1 MSNAETTMSFGET
14 VVSAEESTRS
24 TQESAASKKKRQTP
38 AEQDRELSNFIAQS
52 RVTIE
57 TILNTPEILAL
68 LSARGYDATK
78 LSAGL
83 ALQSAT
89 QASFTLRQT
98 AIGEETKANDAVSRA
113 RSAARSAYH
122 DFRETVRAAFRGLA
136 ERQALGVVGT
146 IPADTEKLLTQAK
159 ASYSAAGQA
168 PYSTVLSGL
177 GYGESGL
184 ATAKTTAD
192 TLQSARATQE
202 SARTSAIAATTK
214 RNADALSLRGWMQ
227 DLHRISKVAL
237 RARPDLLGRL

>member
-1 MSNAETTMSFGET
+1 MSSNESTMSSAETMTTSDE
-14 VVSAEESTRS
+14 SARSGAEST
-24 TQESAASKKKRQTP
+24 TSKKKRPTP
-38 AEQDRELSNFIAQS
+38 AEQDRELANFISQS

-57 TILNTPEILAL
+57 TILSTPEILTL

-78 LSAGL
+78 LSDGL
-83 ALQSAT
+83 ALQSAA
-89 QASFTLRQT
+89 QESFTARQT
-98 AIGEETKANDAVSRA
+98 AIGEETKANAAVATA
-113 RSAARSAYH
+113 RTKARSAYH
-122 DFRETVRAAFRGLA
+122 DFRETVRAAFRGEA
-136 ERQALGVVGT
+136 ERKALGVVGT
-146 IPADTEKLLTQAK
+146 IPPDTEKLLTHAK

-168 PYSTVLSGL
+168 PYSSVLGGL

-184 ATAKTTAD
+184 SVAKTTAD

-214 RNADALSLRGWMQ
+214 RNAHATSLRLWMQ